1 MGMIQIRSVPGD
13 LHRKLKAKAARE
25 GKTLSDLLLE
35 ELPRIADRVSM
46 REMLERIAEREP
58 LSGLS
63 PARIAEGIRADR
75 EERDA
80 RFG

>member
-1 MGMIQIRSVPGD
+1 MGMIQIRNVPED

-46 REMLERIAEREP
+46 REMLERIEREP

-63 PARIAEGIRADR
+63 PARIAEGIREDR

>member
-1 MGMIQIRSVPGD
+1 MGMIQIRNVPED

-46 REMLERIAEREP
+46 REMLERIEREP